1 MFAIIVSSIL
11 FGLMHA
17 NVVQIVFAF
26 FVGLVLA
33 YITEEYSIKWAI
45 LIHIINNFV
54 FAELTGIAGKIV
66 GETFE
71 ILLTNSFVVGFF
83 VVGVLTLWKNR
94 EAIAEYLD
102 KNREPAE
109 KYIYAFTTVPLAIF
123 TIVNLLLALAAIQPL
138 GS

>member
-1 MFAIIVSSIL
+1 
-11 FGLMHA
+11 MHA